1 MDSYNARNAQLNR
14 MQSGRK
20 VRGFPTNSAP
30 SQQRETVSAPQKYTG
45 APYNFVPFSNKVMLN
60 EESENVQ
67 ERGHDC
73 YIEGRHSGEIICT
86 VTAETPIFISNGNK
100 EESGTRDFYKNT
112 SGQYAIPGSSFRGLV
127 RSNMRV
133 LSFGYYGDSVDDRR
147 LMYRAI
153 TKNGD
158 NEVSVAL
165 NNAYKEIIGIKQNK
179 QGQDIH
185 MLTENVHGGYIKK
198 VGDHYQIFASAPE
211 KTDGRGYYTLRET
224 YIIDRVKEA
233 EANKQSNP
241 FSLLISHTGEMDGC
255 RLQHYDWYDENG
267 FRIEYQRKNGKNMP
281 SDLWDTLIRDTEDA
295 SNWTVHR
302 KNGFLEYVRK
312 KRSVMLG
319 SVWNKLIKGSEDEK
333 NWIKHILGKENTQ
346 YIPSVVACSYELSSN
361 GKVLFVGYLNDYKY
375 SGTVLTVGK
384 MKEHKQLY
392 VFPKFSEQLICS
404 IPETEA
410 ESFQYDWEVR
420 KNTLKAQGADF
431 FALPKAGEAKP
442 VFYIEYG
449 GHVYFGFTPLLRL
462 FYNHTIHDGLPEAH
476 RLRQAKDDE
485 IYSTEDYPVADY
497 VHTIFGYA
505 KKKESYRSRVSFGDL
520 TLDDPLKTSQKA
532 VKVVLGE
539 PKPTS
544 YPDYLKQTG
553 PVIKN
558 GYNSDS
564 FELRGAKQFWLHP
577 VVDGSSDKENV
588 NSTLHPLPVGCTFTG
603 KIRFTNLTDA
613 ELGAL
618 LWSIALTDSSHQNI
632 GMGKP
637 YGYGRIQVKIRSLKE
652 WNLEKAYNLDTF
664 AADGFDDSTRRISAY
679 RKAFEEKVTQFDGNQ
694 KKFAEITR
702 IKTFLSMKETII
714 ADTDLVRYMRI
725 GDKEYQSRA
734 AALPTAND
742 VLKKVQKQP
751 AEPKKEE
758 PASLDDLLNSL
769 VTDKDKKHK
778 KRR

>member
-1 MDSYNARNAQLNR
+1 MDSYNARDAQLNR

-20 VRGFPTNSAP
+20 VRGFSPNNTS
-30 SQQRETVSAPQKYTG
+30 SQQKETVSVPQKYTG

-60 EESENVQ
+60 NESGEMHERSHDLYTEE
-67 ERGHDC
+67 
-73 YIEGRHSGEIICT
+73 RHSGEIICT
-86 VTAETPIFISNGNK
+86 VTAETPVFISNGNK

-133 LSFGYYGDSVDDRR
+133 LSFGYYGDSVDDRQ

-153 TKNGD
+153 TTKKD

-165 NNAYKEIIGIKQNK
+165 NNAYKQIIGIKQNK

-185 MLTENVHGGYIKK
+185 MLTENVHGGYIVKK
-198 VGDHYQIFASAPE
+198 GKNYQIYAADTE
-211 KTDGRGYYTLRET
+211 KTGERGYYTLRET
-224 YIIDRVKEA
+224 YIMKCVHEA
-233 EANKQSNP
+233 EQNHGKNP
-241 FSLLISHTGEMDGC
+241 FSFLIRKSGQAEGC
-255 RLQHYDWYDENG
+255 RLQHLDG
-267 FRIEYQRKNGKNMP
+267 FRVETKGGFKHVKGRPNPDYRPFIEQCSYSLSSVGK
-281 SDLWDTLIRDTEDA
+281 
-295 SNWTVHR
+295 
-302 KNGFLEYVRK
+302 
-312 KRSVMLG
+312 
-319 SVWNKLIKGSEDEK
+319 
-333 NWIKHILGKENTQ
+333 
-346 YIPSVVACSYELSSN
+346 VVAVGTPGEYTYE
-361 GKVLFVGYLNDYKY
+361 GYVLGA
-375 SGTVLTVGK
+375 GK
-384 MKEHKQLY
+384 MQEHKQLY
-392 VFPKFSEQLICS
+392 VFPKCSGQLACTISEA
-404 IPETEA
+404 EA

-420 KNTLKAQGADF
+420 KNTLKVQGADF
-431 FALPKAGEAKP
+431 FALPKADETKP
-442 VFYIEYG
+442 VFYVEYG

-485 IYSTEDYPVADY
+485 IYSAEDYPVADY

-532 VKVVLGE
+532 VKVILGE

-544 YPDYLKQTG
+544 YPDYLKQAG

-564 FELRGAKQFWLHP
+564 FELRGAKQYWLHP

-652 WNLEKAYNLDTF
+652 WNLEKAYSLDTF
-664 AADGFDDSTRRISAY
+664 AADGFDDRTGRIPEY
-679 RKAFEEKVTQFDGNQ
+679 RKAFETVVEQFNGNE
-694 KKFAEITR
+694 KFAKISR
-702 IKTFLSMKETII
+702 IQTFLAMKEII
-714 ADTDLVRYMRI
+714 IEDDNLVRYMRL
-725 GDKEYQSRA
+725 GDKVKGQVNEYQSRA
-734 AALPTAND
+734 VALPRAND
-742 VLKKVQKQP
+742 ILKKVQKRP
-751 AEPKKEE
+751 SEPIKEE
-758 PASLDDLLNSL
+758 SASLDDLLNSL

-778 KRR
+778 KRH

>member
-1 MDSYNARNAQLNR
+1 MDSYNARDAQLNR

-20 VRGFPTNSAP
+20 VRGFSPNNTS
-30 SQQRETVSAPQKYTG
+30 SQQKETVSVPQKYTG

-60 EESENVQ
+60 NESGEMH
-67 ERGHDC
+67 ECSHDL
-73 YIEGRHSGEIICT
+73 YIEERHSGEIICT
-86 VTAETPIFISNGNK
+86 VTAETPVFISNGNK

-185 MLTENVHGGYIKK
+185 MLTKNVHGGYIVKE
-198 VGDHYQIFASAPE
+198 GNNYHIYAADTE
-211 KTDGRGYYTLRET
+211 KTGERGYYTLRET
-224 YIIDRVKEA
+224 YIMKCVHESEQNRGK
-233 EANKQSNP
+233 NP
-241 FSLLISHTGEMDGC
+241 FSFLIRKSGQAEGC
-255 RLQHYDWYDENG
+255 RLQHLDG
-267 FRIEYQRKNGKNMP
+267 FRVETIRGRNHVKGRPNSEYKPFIEQCSYSLSSVGKVVAVGAP
-281 SDLWDTLIRDTEDA
+281 
-295 SNWTVHR
+295 
-302 KNGFLEYVRK
+302 GEYTYE
-312 KRSVMLG
+312 G
-319 SVWNKLIKGSEDEK
+319 Y
-333 NWIKHILGKENTQ
+333 ILG
-346 YIPSVVACSYELSSN
+346 A
-361 GKVLFVGYLNDYKY
+361 
-375 SGTVLTVGK
+375 GK
-384 MKEHKQLY
+384 MQEHKQLY
-392 VFPKFSEQLICS
+392 VFPKCSGQLACT

-476 RLRQAKDDE
+476 RLRQTKDDE
-485 IYSTEDYPVADY
+485 IYSAEDYPVADY

-532 VKVVLGE
+532 VKIVLGE

-544 YPDYLKQTG
+544 YPDYLKQAG

-564 FELRGAKQFWLHP
+564 FELRGAKQYWLHP

-652 WNLEKAYNLDTF
+652 WNLEKAYSLDTF
-664 AADGFDDSTRRISAY
+664 AADGFDDRTGRIPEY
-679 RKAFEEKVTQFDGNQ
+679 RKAFETAVEQFNGNE
-694 KKFAEITR
+694 KFAKISR
-702 IKTFLSMKETII
+702 IQTFLAMKETII
-714 ADTDLVRYMRI
+714 EDDNLVRYMRI
-725 GDKEYQSRA
+725 GDKAKNQENEYQSRA
-734 AALPTAND
+734 VALPRAND
-742 VLKKVQKQP
+742 ILKKVQKRP
-751 AEPKKEE
+751 SEPKKEE
-758 PASLDDLLNSL
+758 SASLDDLLNSL